1 MPFGGL
7 SAFPSLDYFSGAKIT
22 VRSLP
27 RRDVATG
34 QVTCS
39 GANFSGVDA
48 FAIRAGVGTLLFGAP
63 HPANPRGSGLLS
75 RLRAL

>member
-34 QVTCS
+34 QVTRSVPIFWCFFLAARNGWPGHTGRPPQGWFEKGGS
-39 GANFSGVDA
+39 VLQ
-48 FAIRAGVGTLLFGAP
+48 RAT
-63 HPANPRGSGLLS
+63 
-75 RLRAL
+75 